1 MVQLERWQKI
11 RKIKR
16 KAFFK
21 KIKKAKSEMYQ
32 SIRTGK
38 SEKYPKIRK
47 VTKDQKGYRIWER
60 WPEIRKVTKD
70 RKSDQ
75 SSERLPKI
83 RTVPKIGKVRSEGW
97 QKIRTNNNIVLQNT
111 HVFSSYLALNTN
123 YSWNVMLFNGLG
135 YLAWHEEKQS
145 VLVRNYFYQFR
156 FCLCDVNSVKKM
168 NT

>member
-1 MVQLERWQKI
+1 MVQSERWQKI
-11 RKIKR
+11 RKIKL

-47 VTKDQKGYRIWER
+47 VTKDQKGYRISER

-83 RTVPKIGKVRSEGW
+83 GGKVRSERW

-111 HVFSSYLALNTN
+111 HVLSSYLALNIN

-145 VLVRNYFYQFR
+145 V
-156 FCLCDVNSVKKM
+156 
-168 NT
+168 